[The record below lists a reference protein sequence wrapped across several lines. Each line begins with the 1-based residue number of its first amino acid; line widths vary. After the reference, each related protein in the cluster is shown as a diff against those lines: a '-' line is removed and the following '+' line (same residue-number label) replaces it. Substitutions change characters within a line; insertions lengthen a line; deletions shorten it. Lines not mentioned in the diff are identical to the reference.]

1 MPHIKSLHCLD
12 CPDND
17 THQSYIEDGQKGS
30 KLVGHLR
37 NPTPGMRLCHCPF
50 CRKLFEV
57 FPAPS
62 LGHERPSTLRGANLS
77 FSKRDNWEHL
87 GALGG
92 ERQQAAKASGR
103 GRSSRAG
110 EAKPE
115 CPLSLALGT
124 TVPALL
130 NSTSNQLYLHFY
142 SDISVSAAGFHLEY
156 KSENPESQLC
166 IGFRVGT
173 DRY

>member
-1 MPHIKSLHCLD
+1 MPHIKSLHCPD

-17 THQSYIEDGQKGS
+17 THQSYFEDGRKET
-30 KLVGHLR
+30 KLVGRLR
-37 NPTPGMRLCHCPF
+37 NPTRGMRLCHCPF
-50 CRKLFEV
+50 CRKLFEA
-57 FPAPS
+57 FPTLS

-77 FSKRDNWEHL
+77 FSERDNWGRL
-87 GALGG
+87 GTLRA
-92 ERQQAAKASGR
+92 ECQQAAKAR
-103 GRSSRAG
+103 GKRSLGAG

-115 CPLSLALGT
+115 CPLSPALGT